1 MDSTDSKPA
10 AKEKKFPPLEQVTK
24 PNLETSEFAHY
35 SNVRAQTWRVKHCRG
50 TLPDELPRP
59 KGRSLESKD
68 FRARLKQGKRYL
80 TRYVSNRSSRRTS
93 RCFLSL
99 LLCKAWIMQTKGKG
113 SKVFVDTRNGRSRLL
128 TFPRGDWSQDQ
139 RNKARKGRRI

>member
-50 TLPDELPRP
+50 TLPDGLTPI
-59 KGRSLESKD
+59 KVC
-68 FRARLKQGKRYL
+68 GKL
-80 TRYVSNRSSRRTS
+80 AWPTAEVKKLLGVS
-93 RCFLSL
+93 
-99 LLCKAWIMQTKGKG
+99 A
-113 SKVFVDTRNGRSRLL
+113 
-128 TFPRGDWSQDQ
+128 
-139 RNKARKGRRI
+139 